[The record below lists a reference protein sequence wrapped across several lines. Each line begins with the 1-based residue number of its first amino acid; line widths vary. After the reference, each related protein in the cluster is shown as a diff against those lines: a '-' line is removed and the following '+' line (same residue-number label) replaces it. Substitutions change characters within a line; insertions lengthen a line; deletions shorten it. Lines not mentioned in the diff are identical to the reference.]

1 MDTKSVVS
9 QRFIDTVDS
18 LILKGDVKSKA
29 SLSRDLG
36 IKPNSLSEIIGG
48 RMHVGID
55 IILRL
60 CDLYSIDVEWQ
71 LTGRG
76 EMFATK
82 KESSQF
88 EEANTVVITDDTL
101 DDDKIEV
108 VTNSNGNK
116 FFLLP
121 NGRIKMEV
129 AKVPFPAYASYLEV
143 YQDDQK
149 LLDEFEKI
157 TFTVDHVGRGNYLGF
172 RTAGD
177 SMNGGGI
184 DDTPDKA
191 DVLAREV
198 GRHLWDGG
206 FRKTKY
212 GMILVTSTG
221 IYHKDISGYCSETGT
236 LELTSR
242 NSLHKPIK
250 YPIND
255 VHQIFNVI
263 KRMF

>member
-1 MDTKSVVS
+1 MKDVVN
-9 QRFIDTVDS
+9 QRFVWTVGF
-18 LILKGDVKSKA
+18 LLETNKVKSKA
-29 SLSRDLG
+29 ELARELD
-36 IKPNSLSEIIGG
+36 IKPAALSDIIGN
-48 RMHVGID
+48 RINVGID
-55 IILRL
+55 IVLRL
-60 CDLYSIDVEWQ
+60 CELYSINVEWQ

-76 EMFATK
+76 EMYGTK
-82 KESSQF
+82 IESKPVDD
-88 EEANTVVITDDTL
+88 AKAVLITDDTI
-101 DDDKIEV
+101 DDNEIEV
-108 VTNSNGNK
+108 ITNSNGNK

-143 YQDDQK
+143 YQDEQK
-149 LLDEFEKI
+149 LLEEFEKI

-221 IYHKDISGYCSETGT
+221 IYHKDISGYCTETGT

-242 NSLHKPIK
+242 NTLHKPIK

-255 VHQIFNVI
+255 VRQIFNVI